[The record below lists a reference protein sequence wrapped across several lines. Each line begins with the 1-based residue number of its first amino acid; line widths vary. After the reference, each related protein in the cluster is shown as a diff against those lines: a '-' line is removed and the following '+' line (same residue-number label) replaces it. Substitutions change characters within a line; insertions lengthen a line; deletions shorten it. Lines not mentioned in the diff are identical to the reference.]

1 MIYSVISLID
11 RQKEEELERL
21 RQAEIERLEREAEA
35 AAIAE
40 MEELDAQ
47 LKVKCFCTFCS
58 LLIWSCRAA
67 SATVLCRCRVD
78 GMALTAHVDYV
89 GQCHNTFHTT
99 TWIFVIP

>member
-47 LKVKCFCTFCS
+47 LKVKYFCTSCDLLMWSCKIASTTVLYLRRVYINEVFCICVQAAFCS
-58 LLIWSCRAA
+58 
-67 SATVLCRCRVD
+67 
-78 GMALTAHVDYV
+78 
-89 GQCHNTFHTT
+89 
-99 TWIFVIP
+99 

>member
-1 MIYSVISLID
+1 MYNVISLIG

-47 LKVKCFCTFCS
+47 LKVEKCFVKYEFVWGCLSCYNNS
-58 LLIWSCRAA
+58 LPS
-67 SATVLCRCRVD
+67 VK
-78 GMALTAHVDYV
+78 
-89 GQCHNTFHTT
+89 
-99 TWIFVIP
+99 

>member
-1 MIYSVISLID
+1 MFNLICLI

-47 LKVKCFCTFCS
+47 LKVEKCEFVWSFK
-58 LLIWSCRAA
+58 LL
-67 SATVLCRCRVD
+67 
-78 GMALTAHVDYV
+78 
-89 GQCHNTFHTT
+89 
-99 TWIFVIP
+99 